1 MVALDL
7 RLRTDRCTLGCVDDS
22 DLEHVW
28 TATRYPGFNDGML
41 WDAPAT
47 REEMAPWTAKTI
59 EIWAEGKQYTFTA
72 RNTASGVFVGRVVV
86 RPVEGPSAYRMGFW
100 IHPSLWNQGY
110 ATELACCALS
120 FAFGTLKAATVAV
133 AHATWNK
140 ASARVIEKLGFTFTR
155 ELPEGFK
162 KHGQWVPELEYVM
175 AQRNWSQ
182 VET

>member
-7 RLRTDRCTLGCVDDS
+7 QLRTNRCILGCVDDS

-28 TATRYPGFNDGML
+28 TATRHPGFNDGML

-47 REEMAPWTAKTI
+47 REEMANWTAKTI
-59 EIWAEGKQYTFTA
+59 ELWTTEQQYTFTA
-72 RNTASGVFVGRVVV
+72 RGHTSGTFVGRVVV
-86 RPVEGPSAYRMGFW
+86 RQVEGSGAYRTGFW

-110 ATELACCALS
+110 ATELARCALS
-120 FAFGTLKAATVAV
+120 FAFDTLRAQTVTV

-140 ASARVIEKLGFTFTR
+140 ASARVIEKVGFAFTR

-162 KHGQWVPELEYVM
+162 KRGQWVPELEYAM
-175 AQRNWSQ
+175 THSTWRQ